1 MSTTSPVCLS
11 PAVDRAIC
19 SYSPISVSPEAGQF
33 AREVVAQVAP
43 ASAARAKALLFA
55 SSKLCSFGLA
65 VGYGCD
71 KEVLF
76 HPDVIERFIVVGTA
90 GLSPATTRTLRS
102 NLRFLAN
109 RVLSP
114 RRARPVPLSRERAK
128 DPYTTAEIDA
138 YLVLAHNQPT
148 YRRQMRAV
156 GLISLGAGAG
166 LMGIDLRSVRGHDV
180 VRRSGGVVVSVGG
193 SRDRVVPV
201 LKRYH
206 ELVVASAVFAG
217 NGYVTGGEEPARR
230 NVTAPL
236 VSKLSGGIHLERIDT
251 GRLRS
256 TWLSECARLIGLR
269 GFLDAAGVSC
279 SQRLGDVVA
288 TLAPPSE
295 EEMVALLGTRP

>member
-1 MSTTSPVCLS
+1 MSTTSPVCLA
-11 PAVDRAIC
+11 PAVDRAIS
-19 SYSPISVSPEAGQF
+19 SYSPVSVSPEAGQF
-33 AREVVAQVAP
+33 AQDVVAQVAP
-43 ASAARAKALLFA
+43 PSAARAKALLFA
-55 SSKLCSFGLA
+55 SSKLCSFGIF

-76 HPDVIERFIVVGTA
+76 HEMVIERFIAVGTS

-102 NLRFLAN
+102 NLRFIARVVLA
-109 RVLSP
+109 P
-114 RRARPVPLSRERAK
+114 PQPGPVPLSRERAK
-128 DPYTTAEIDA
+128 KPYSEAEIDA
-138 YLVLAHNQPT
+138 YLALAENQPT
-148 YRRQMRAV
+148 RARKMRAV

-166 LMGIDLRSVRGHDV
+166 LMGHDLRFVRGHDV
-180 VRRSGGVVVSVGG
+180 ICRSGGLVVVVGG
-193 SRDRVVPV
+193 TRARVVPV

-206 ELVVASAVFAG
+206 ELVVDSAVFAG

-295 EEMVALLGTRP
+295 QELVALLGTRP